1 MEQEQLCLFDDLGV
15 EVKRLRRVIEDL
27 RSSTRSANTL
37 RAYEADWRDFLGWCA
52 LAAHDSLLVPHT
64 VPNGGGRA
72 LPFWVLGGFRG
83 LRVSA
88 ARAAS
93 AGRGWGGGE
102 AWRPRKRGGQAV

>member
-52 LAAHDSLLVPHT
+52 LAGRSPLPADPDTVTLSLLC
-64 VPNGGGRA
+64 
-72 LPFWVLGGFRG
+72 
-83 LRVSA
+83 VSGA
-88 ARAAS
+88 
-93 AGRGWGGGE
+93 
-102 AWRPRKRGGQAV
+102 